1 MKKLNITIYMLLL
14 MLVSTSLDAQK
25 VYSYVLKDKPYYVLE
40 EGGPITVQEL
50 TNNGTTMNSFGK
62 DFANTLYNT
71 INWKERGINTKG
83 KAKVYNPWYTTRI
96 YELTKDASA
105 AKYVIGGN
113 YIFSGSVTKTHE
125 LLKAKDKSKEAIPFF
140 YYKHSVDAK
149 AMVDGK
155 ITITSNS
162 KGEVVKEFSLKNEKS
177 KIDSKL
183 VEYPVTPTI
192 EKYTKMLSKDVINRS
207 GGMFSPIYVPKT
219 YSFKAVKG
227 DKADK
232 AFKKEMKNKK
242 KVFKALADAG
252 SVNELGKAYQEI
264 IANESKLKK
273 PQNLYYNIGICYEL
287 IGNYAKAKENYLK
300 SADKGAITDIE
311 SLIKMQEL
319 FKKLGLNVVENDF

>member
-25 VYSYVLKDKPYYVLE
+25 VHSYVLKNKPYYVLE
-40 EGGPITVQEL
+40 EGGPVTIQEL
-50 TNNGTTMNSFGK
+50 INNGTTMNSFGK

-83 KAKVYNPWYTTRI
+83 KGKVYNPWYTTKI
-96 YELTKDASA
+96 YELTKDESA

-113 YIFSGSVTKTHE
+113 YIFSGNVTKSHE
-125 LLKAKDKSKEAIPFF
+125 LLKSKDKSKEAIPFF
-140 YYKHSVDAK
+140 YYKHSVYATAK
-149 AMVDGK
+149 VNGK
-155 ITITSNS
+155 ITITSTS
-162 KGEVVKEFSLKNEKS
+162 KGEVVKEFSLNNEKTKSDS
-177 KIDSKL
+177 KI

-227 DKADK
+227 DKTDK

-252 SVNELGKAYQEI
+252 SINELGKAYLEI
-264 IANESKLKK
+264 VANESKLKK
-273 PQNLYYNIGICYEL
+273 PQNLYYNIGVCYEI
-287 IGNYAKAKENYLK
+287 IGNFTKAKENYLK
-300 SADKGAITDIE
+300 SADKAAIADIE
-311 SLIKMQEL
+311 SLIQIQEL